1 MNDIKEEYRQE
12 TKGRVYS
19 EEFEITSY
27 TDEYVRWLE
36 QKIAN
41 NTEIIGGVTQ
51 WVAVDDRLPNHGEKV
66 LTYTPDSDD
75 SFQLQ
80 RVITF
85 GAIPSGFPSGVTHW
99 MHLPAPPCTQ
109 QLDK

>member
-1 MNDIKEEYRQE
+1 MKNEN
-12 TKGRVYS
+12 
-19 EEFEITSY
+19 
-27 TDEYVRWLE
+27 L
-36 QKIAN
+36 
-41 NTEIIGGVTQ
+41 NTEKPANSDLGAVMH
-51 WVAVDDRLPNHGEKV
+51 WVAVSERLPNHGEKV

-99 MHLPAPPCTQ
+99 MHLPESPCA
-109 QLDK
+109 